1 MLDIKELSDNEIVEK
16 VRTSDQEL
24 YSVIIDR
31 YQKKL
36 IRYAYNLIKNED
48 KAIDIVQES
57 FVKAYINL
65 NDFNIE
71 KKFSSWIYR
80 IVHNQAINLA
90 KKYQKETL
98 LLENWDFKSDDNIES
113 DFEEKEV
120 IEKVEKCLK
129 EIPLLYSE
137 PLSLYYIDEKSYE
150 EISDILRIPMGTV
163 ATRIN
168 RAKKLMKIYVKRTKK
183 YYRRC
188 DESNSSR

>member
-1 MLDIKELSDNEIVEK
+1 MSDNKELSDKEIIEK
-16 VRTSDQEL
+16 IRTSDQEL
-24 YSVIIDR
+24 YAVIIDR

-36 IRYAYNLIKNED
+36 IRYAYNLIKNEE

-57 FVKAYINL
+57 FIKAFINL
-65 NDFNIE
+65 NNFNIE
-71 KKFSSWIYR
+71 KKFSGWIYR

-90 KKYQKETL
+90 KKYQKETP
-98 LLENWDFKSDDNIES
+98 LLENWDFENDDNVED
-113 DFEEKEV
+113 DFEQKETK
-120 IEKVEKCLK
+120 ENVERCLK

-168 RAKKLMKIYVKRTKK
+168 RAKKLMKNICQK
-183 YYRRC
+183 
-188 DESNSSR
+188 N

>member
-1 MLDIKELSDNEIVEK
+1 MLEEKKLTDEEIIEK
-16 VRTSDQEL
+16 VRTSNQDL
-24 YSVIIDR
+24 YAVIVDR

-57 FVKAYINL
+57 FIKAFINL
-65 NDFNIE
+65 NNFNIE

-90 KKYQKETL
+90 KKYQKETP
-98 LLENWDFKSDDNIES
+98 LLENWDFESGDDIES
-113 DFEEKEV
+113 DFEQKE
-120 IEKVEKCLK
+120 IKENVEKCLK
-129 EIPLLYSE
+129 EISLLYSE

-168 RAKKLMKIYVKRTKK
+168 RAKKIMKNICQK
-183 YYRRC
+183 
-188 DESNSSR
+188 N

>member
-168 RAKKLMKIYVKRTKK
+168 RAKKLMKNICQK
-183 YYRRC
+183 
-188 DESNSSR
+188 N

>member
-1 MLDIKELSDNEIVEK
+1 MIENKELSDEEIVEK
-16 VRTSDQEL
+16 IRTSEQDL
-24 YSVIIDR
+24 YAVIIDR

-36 IRYAYNLIKNED
+36 IRYAYNLIKNEE

-57 FVKAYINL
+57 FVKAFVNL
-65 NDFNIE
+65 NSFNIE

-90 KKYQKETL
+90 KKYQKETP
-98 LLENWDFKSDDNIES
+98 LLEDWDFKSDDDIEK
-113 DFEEKEV
+113 DFEKKETV
-120 IEKVEKCLK
+120 ENVEKCLK
-129 EIPLLYSE
+129 KIPLLYSE

-168 RAKKLMKIYVKRTKK
+168 RAKKLMRNICQT
-183 YYRRC
+183 
-188 DESNSSR
+188 N

>member
-1 MLDIKELSDNEIVEK
+1 MGDNKELSDKEIIEK
-16 VRTSDQEL
+16 IRTSDQEL
-24 YSVIIDR
+24 YAVIIDR

-36 IRYAYNLIKNED
+36 IRYAYNLIKNKD

-57 FVKAYINL
+57 FVKAFINL

-90 KKYQKETL
+90 KKYQKETP
-98 LLENWDFKSDDNIES
+98 LLENWDFESNDDVEN
-113 DFEEKEV
+113 DFEQKETK
-120 IEKVEKCLK
+120 ENVEKCLK

-137 PLSLYYIDEKSYE
+137 PLSLYYLDEKSYE

-168 RAKKLMKIYVKRTKK
+168 RAKKLMRNICQK
-183 YYRRC
+183 
-188 DESNSSR
+188 N

>member
-1 MLDIKELSDNEIVEK
+1 
-16 VRTSDQEL
+16 TSNQDL

-36 IRYAYNLIKNED
+36 VRYVNNLIKNED

-57 FVKAYINL
+57 FIKAFINL
-65 NDFNIE
+65 NSFNIE

-80 IVHNQAINLA
+80 IAHNQAINLA
-90 KKYQKETL
+90 KKYQKETP
-98 LLENWDFKSDDNIES
+98 LLEDWDFKSDDDIEK
-113 DFEEKEV
+113 DFEEKETT
-120 IEKVEKCLK
+120 EKVERCLK
-129 EIPLLYSE
+129 NIPLLYSE

-168 RAKKLMKIYVKRTKK
+168 RAKKIMKNICQK
-183 YYRRC
+183 
-188 DESNSSR
+188 N